1 MSEVAKNNAASS
13 SVPSLADTNALLM
26 ELTTKVAEA
35 DVLRGNLDGIAKNA
49 QTKLSE
55 IQDIATA
62 ALAAKTQI
70 ADEQAVIVTKSA
82 HIQNAQDH
90 ADKIRTELDKI
101 QTAATLHAT
110 EAEGLRT
117 RVQTATDNASELLAV
132 VQSHKTSVETDAAA
146 VKAELITAKT
156 AANTTKSLADKAKTI
171 EDQVAAYEQRLAD
184 LEAQSKAQLDTI
196 TSLLPGATAA
206 GLAHAFNDR
215 RQTFLKP
222 GVRWQWLY
230 IGSVVLIVIL
240 ALSGLWHVYRSGVA
254 LSWDELARLWT
265 ARLPIAAAL
274 LWLALH
280 ASRESAL
287 AKRLEEDYGYK
298 AAIAASFQGFQ
309 KQMAEIDSNTQEG
322 SALSKLCE
330 DTLSTIGNPP
340 GRIYEKHQLTLTP
353 TSEFIAA
360 VKQAISSE
368 KLKS

>member
-1 MSEVAKNNAASS
+1 MPEVAKNNATSS
-13 SVPSLADTNALLM
+13 SAPSLADMNALLM
-26 ELTTKVAEA
+26 ELKTKVAEA
-35 DVLRGNLDGIAKNA
+35 DALRESLDGIAKNA

-62 ALAAKTQI
+62 ALAVKTQI
-70 ADEQAVIVTKSA
+70 VDEQAVIVSKSS

-90 ADKIRTELDKI
+90 ADKIRTELDKV
-101 QTAATLHAT
+101 QTTVNQHAT

-117 RVQTATDNASELLAV
+117 RAQAATDNASELLAAI
-132 VQSHKTSVETDAAA
+132 QSNKTSVETDAAA
-146 VKAELITAKT
+146 VKAELTNAKAAATA
-156 AANTTKSLADKAKTI
+156 TKSLADKAKAI
-171 EDQVAAYEQRLAD
+171 EDQVTVYEQRLAN
-184 LEAQSKAQLDTI
+184 LEAQSKTQLDTI

-206 GLAHAFNDR
+206 GLAHAFDHR

-230 IGSVVLIVIL
+230 IASIVLIVIL
-240 ALSGLWHVYRSGVA
+240 ALSGLWHVYRSGA
-254 LSWDELARLWT
+254 PLSWDELARLWT

-309 KQMAEIDSNTQEG
+309 KQMAEIGSSTPEG

-353 TSEFIAA
+353 TSEFMAA
-360 VKQAISSE
+360 VKQVLSSE